1 MADPSNAPMPAIRHS
16 PRLVGLQA
24 KDESQNQTEQIKPP
38 LGQWQ

>member
-24 KDESQNQTEQIKPP
+24 KDESQNQTEQQASKINT
-38 LGQWQ
+38 L